1 MKAVIEVSE
10 ETLDKLAETLNLD
23 PLYDSD
29 YGVDEE
35 MLEYAVKTIAEICM
49 D

>member
-1 MKAVIEVSE
+1 MKAVIEISE
-10 ETLDKLAETLNLD
+10 ETMDKLAKALNLD

-29 YGVDEE
+29 YGVDTA
-35 MLEYAVKTIAEICM
+35 MLEYAIKTITEICA